1 MHAYLGFSEY
11 AVWFTVIL
19 LQAALVPILFQSGNH
34 REYPAFTAY
43 ASFCLVR
50 SVILL
55 AVSSSSLN
63 YFHVYWAGQFCEVL
77 LALLVIR
84 ELFAKVMKPYG
95 WIPPGVV
102 PSLVL
107 AGVGILAATTLLALS
122 MPMGEHYPVMAFLRS
137 FERVGGL
144 LLFGGFASV
153 ALFSSMT
160 HNPWPRT
167 SFGIE
172 AGFLFYLTLHA
183 IAETMA
189 HGAINPRPVRLVG
202 RLAFAVALTI
212 WLAHLWKPEKVTRR
226 LPENIMDISRL
237 RNKLSEQTRVLRG

>member
-1 MHAYLGFSEY
+1 MHAYLNFGDY

-19 LQAALVPILFQSGNH
+19 LQAALVPVLFQSGNH

-43 ASFCLVR
+43 AGYCLVR

-55 AVSSSSLN
+55 AVSSSSLT
-63 YFHVYWAGQFCEVL
+63 YFHVYWAGQFLEVL
-77 LALLVIR
+77 LALLVVR
-84 ELFAKVMKPYG
+84 ELFAKVMRPYG

-102 PSLVL
+102 PSLAI
-107 AGVGILAATTLLALS
+107 AGLGIATATVLLAL
-122 MPMGEHYPVMAFLRS
+122 MLPMTEPFPVMTFLRS
-137 FERVGGL
+137 FERVSGL
-144 LLFGGFASV
+144 LLFAGFASV

-172 AGFLFYLTLHA
+172 AGFLFYLTMHA
-183 IAETMA
+183 IAETVA
-189 HGAINPRPVRLVG
+189 HGMANPRPVRLLG
-202 RLAFAVALTI
+202 SLAFAVALTI
-212 WLAHLWKPEKVTRR
+212 WLGHLWKPEKASRR

-237 RNKLSEQTRVLRG
+237 RNKLTEQTRVMKG